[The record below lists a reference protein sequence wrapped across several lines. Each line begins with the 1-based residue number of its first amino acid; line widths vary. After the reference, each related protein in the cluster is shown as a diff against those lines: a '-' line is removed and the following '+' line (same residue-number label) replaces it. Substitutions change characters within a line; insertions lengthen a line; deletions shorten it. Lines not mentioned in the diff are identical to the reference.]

1 MGNKPKWNEALS
13 EAMRGQIG
21 TTREVFTNS
30 NGSNVILERA
40 GDKWRRDHSEGS
52 PDVDAEEE
60 EEPEDDEGEEN
71 EEGEDTGNNPGGPS
85 SGPANGGT
93 GPGPDYDG
101 GTRPGPTGVNPP
113 RDGPK
118 WVDIGI
124 KPGPKTQQKKVFGG
138 KTNAKNEKIKHVYEE
153 MKARLDQ
160 QLEHYYRT
168 GKFTI
173 DPTQM
178 MNKVFHNIMG
188 KYGYKSIF
196 NNWFKNVAE
205 RHSWVK
211 KAWETYQQISP
222 KQLAK
227 KLKGK
232 LTLNNISK
240 LLKMKPG
247 TVNKLNQAFNLVKI
261 LKQIKSAPINFII
274 NAFTKTGG
282 LSTQMGTLV
291 NALGGADAS
300 DLLSYVITLL
310 IT

>member
-30 NGSNVILERA
+30 NGSNVILERV
-40 GDKWRRDHSEGS
+40 GDKWKRDNSEGS
-52 PDVDAEEE
+52 PDVDFEDEEEPE
-60 EEPEDDEGEEN
+60 EEPED
-71 EEGEDTGNNPGGPS
+71 EDDKGVGCGTNPNPK
-85 SGPANGGT
+85 PFVCGT
-93 GPGPDYDG
+93 
-101 GTRPGPTGVNPP
+101 NLPP
-113 RDGPK
+113 
-118 WVDIGI
+118 
-124 KPGPKTQQKKVFGG
+124 QKKIQKVRISEEFKDVWDEPTPEKQPNFFNG
-138 KTNAKNEKIKHVYEE
+138 KTTAKNEKIKNVYEK
-153 MKARLDQ
+153 MKAQIDE
-160 QLEHYYRT
+160 QLNHYYKT

-178 MNKVFHNIMG
+178 MNQVFSKIMS

-211 KAWETYQQISP
+211 KAWETYQQLSP
-222 KQLAK
+222 KQIAK

-232 LTLNNISK
+232 LTLNNIGK
-240 LLKMKPG
+240 LLKLKPG

-261 LKQIKSAPINFII
+261 LKQIRSAPVKFII